1 MVKQMREEKVDP
13 LRSRIIHTPEG
24 GEDHSKSGGQ
34 VAAALTVMRRDNLG
48 ERVRQMIRS
57 EQLARDAMLQGQETF
72 DEADD
77 FNVGDDYDPTS
88 PYEEVFEGD
97 IKEDIKQRS
106 EAIKANEKTGA
117 EADLAEL
124 LEGLS
129 EEEKKK
135 LEPRA
140 RKLLGLE

>member
-1 MVKQMREEKVDP
+1 MKEEKVDP
-13 LRSRIIHTPEG
+13 LTSRITHTAEG
-24 GEDHSKSGGQ
+24 HEDHSKTGGQ
-34 VAAALTVMRRDNLG
+34 VVAAMRIVQRDSLG
-48 ERVRQMIRS
+48 ERVRAAILS
-57 EQLARDAMLQGQETF
+57 EKLAREALEAGQETF

-77 FNVGDDYDPTS
+77 FNVGDDYDPSS

-97 IKEDIKQRS
+97 ISQDVRERQ
-106 EAIKANEKTGA
+106 EALKGNEKVGA
-117 EADLAEL
+117 ENDLAEL

-135 LEPRA
+135 VEPRA